1 VKNERTAEPIW
12 TSRMSLSGAREAWVD
27 EVSREASSAVD
38 LILRRLIRRREEK
51 VKAEAKIGDLRVE
64 CDIKG
69 EVEGNI
75 KGEPEDVIK
84 GDVEL

>member
-12 TSRMSLSGAREAWVD
+12 TSRMSLSGA
-27 EVSREASSAVD
+27 REASSAVD